1 MEIRVKRTDFTDE
14 STIGELY
21 INDKLSMYTLEDFD
35 RGLKDE
41 MPIEGIKALKVH
53 SLTAIPTGRYQLVM
67 SFSNRFQKYLPE
79 ILNVK
84 GFAGIRMHTGNKAAD
99 SEGCI
104 LVGKTIRNS
113 SIRELTN
120 GLVVGV
126 ERNGKRL
133 LNPESNLEFQHGDTV
148 WMVAEEQKLQ
158 TFLKQNDLSV

>member
-1 MEIRVKRTDFTDE
+1 MELKVKRIEFTDE

-21 INDKLSMYTLEDFD
+21 INDKLAMYTLEDCD
-35 RGLKDE
+35 RGLKDD
-41 MPIEGIKALKVH
+41 MPIEGIKAIKVH

-104 LVGKTIRNS
+104 LVGKTKTKNFIS
-113 SIRELTN
+113 GSKIAFE
-120 GLVVGV
+120 GLLKEIQRV
-126 ERNGKRL
+126 EKT
-133 LNPESNLEFQHGDTV
+133 EKIYITIE
-148 WMVAEEQKLQ
+148 K
-158 TFLKQNDLSV
+158 

>member
-21 INDKLSMYTLEDFD
+21 INDKLSMYTLEDLD

-104 LVGKTIRNS
+104 LVGKTKTKNFIS
-113 SIRELTN
+113 GSKVAFEGLLREIQR
-120 GLVVGV
+120 V
-126 ERNGKRL
+126 EKK
-133 LNPESNLEFQHGDTV
+133 EKIYITV
-148 WMVAEEQKLQ
+148 EK
-158 TFLKQNDLSV
+158 